1 MAKKCCVNHL
11 LHNTLTGNPPN
22 IDPPSEG
29 FDWYVYELIVDTQGF
44 GASNAI
50 VSINIDGVSYDNT
63 DDPSI
68 GGQVSMGA
76 NIGVSVYTALVFA
89 GVLPTPP
96 ATGGGYGF
104 NDHSAFNLS
113 YGWVVAPTLHSVSI
127 TIDTDLGGPHE
138 TYDFVIR
145 GVNNPTINS
154 CATIMGDPTTQIILG
169 YRVTA
174 PLNTGGTTTIQL
186 DTLSFSVT
194 MDQDIVPNDLYLD
207 LLSLMNGII
216 DPFSGTYPMS
226 STSVVDGGNYDF
238 TLFNNFGVIT
248 EIVTDQ
254 ATVPLTSC

>member
-1 MAKKCCVNHL
+1 MAKECCVNRL

-29 FDWYVYELIVDTQGF
+29 FDWYIYELIVDTQGF

-63 DDPSI
+63 DDPGI
-68 GGQVSMGA
+68 GGQVSDGA
-76 NIGVSVYTALVFA
+76 RIGVSLITAFAFA
-89 GVLPTPP
+89 GLTDYSD
-96 ATGGGYGF
+96 AGGYGF
-104 NDHSAFNLS
+104 NDHASFNLS
-113 YGWVVAPTLHSVSI
+113 YGFMVADSLHDISI
-127 TIDTDLGGPHE
+127 TWDSNLGQPHE
-138 TYDFVIR
+138 TAPFVVR
-145 GVNNPTINS
+145 GVNNPVVNS
-154 CATIMGDPTTQIILG
+154 CASIAGDPATQIIMG

-174 PLNTGGTTTIQL
+174 PINTGGTQTIQL
-186 DTLSFSVT
+186 DTLNFSTT
-194 MDQDIVPNDLYLD
+194 MDLDIVQNDLYLS
-207 LLSLMNGII
+207 LLSLINGMV
-216 DPFSGTYPMS
+216 DPFAGTQPMS